1 MNNINNC
8 ESKKNNVE
16 ERKLFSQI
24 KKEKRKK
31 KKGFKEVQHKSSLKP
46 YKIVCSATCEAKYIS
61 IEVQE

>member
-31 KKGFKEVQHKSSLKP
+31 DLRKFNINLL
-46 YKIVCSATCEAKYIS
+46 
-61 IEVQE
+61 